1 MPETGSFCD
10 SFSFLSA
17 PHFCVLRVVSQSVRP
32 SFCYPSTVLV
42 AIRTP
47 ADNER
52 GPRYMEKVFAAIHQ
66 AGAAGED
73 IHVEY
78 GHRAGE
84 VGLFMRFPQELRRLV
99 LGPLAAKYPGCRF
112 AEVRREGERVPCR
125 TWYAHLRLTPE
136 LYPILRH
143 SQFEDLLTRS
153 FEDPIDGILK
163 AVQPEEGIEGCVR
176 IVIRPAGQLRRW
188 FAKRAVKRL
197 DGPFFRRHFE
207 LGAFCARRITR
218 PWAPVLA
225 WPLGLLARGG
235 DARWARADVTGGRQ
249 HEREDDVQAAS
260 DKIGGHLFEAWILM
274 AVQADDAKQ
283 ARDRLRAIAGAFG
296 SFTRSRLAT
305 FRMSH
310 VLCGTPRL
318 VRRRGFL
325 LSAEELATMFHP
337 PTSGVQMERL
347 ASTAFRELEPPV
359 SLHASEERKGGTTV
373 GRVLYRDD
381 ERLAG
386 IAAEDRLR
394 HLHVLGRTGVGKST
408 LLLNQI
414 RGDVQAG
421 AGLCVIDPHGDL
433 ADAVARSIPRRRTN
447 DAVLFDPADD
457 EFSIGFNPLYCQD
470 PKRRDLVA
478 DDVLAAFE
486 KTYDLSHAPRLKD
499 TLRNALYV
507 LVEKGKTL
515 LSLLIMLSDESYRER
530 LTAEIEDDVV
540 RLFWH
545 REFASWNDRYRTEAL
560 SAIQNKLRPFLMNRK
575 IRSIVGQQGSA
586 LTLRQVMNEGR
597 VLIVPLSKGRLGEVN
612 VRLLGSLLVTGIQ
625 QAAMTRADMREQER
639 RDFFVYIDELHNFT
653 TASFA
658 RMLAEIRK
666 YRVGL
671 IGSHQFL
678 AQLDEETG
686 AALAGNV
693 GSRIVFQTGA
703 EDAEELAPS
712 LEVSRPGD
720 TTGSHKPAQVHGGRT
735 AFDRRHAQQSLHG
748 ANSAA
753 GRTVRGPDGGCAA
766 GLGATVRE
774 TCGGGRPTG
783 PSRIR
788 DLRRC
793 GGGQQCPWY
802 MLG

>member
-1 MPETGSFCD
+1 
-10 SFSFLSA
+10 
-17 PHFCVLRVVSQSVRP
+17 
-32 SFCYPSTVLV
+32 
-42 AIRTP
+42 
-47 ADNER
+47 
-52 GPRYMEKVFAAIHQ
+52 MEKVFAAIHQ
-66 AGAAGED
+66 AGAEGQP
-73 IHVEY
+73 IHLQY
-78 GHRAGE
+78 AHHAGE
-84 VGLFMRFPQELRRLV
+84 VGLFMRFPQDLRRLV
-99 LGPLAAKYPGCRF
+99 LEPLAAKYPGCRF
-112 AEVRREGERVPCR
+112 DQVKGKRHRLPSQ
-125 TWYAHLRLTPE
+125 TWYAKLRLTPE

-143 SQFEDLLTRS
+143 SQFEDVLTRT

-163 AVQPEEGIEGCVR
+163 AVQPEEGIEGSVR
-176 IVIRPAGQLRRW
+176 IAIRRARPLRRW

-207 LGAFCARRITR
+207 LGAFYARRITR

-235 DARWARADVTGGRQ
+235 HARWGRADVTGGRQ

-260 DKIGGHLFEAWILM
+260 DKIGGHLFEASILLV
-274 AVQADDAKQ
+274 AQAHGARR

-296 SFTRSRLAT
+296 SLTRSRLAT
-305 FRMSH
+305 FRMS
-310 VLCGTPRL
+310 RI
-318 VRRRGFL
+318 RRGRPRFFRRCDFL

-337 PTSGVQMERL
+337 PTFGVQMERL
-347 ASTAFRELEPPV
+347 ASTEFRELEPPV
-359 SLHASEERKGGTTV
+359 SFHASEGKEGQSIV
-373 GRVLYRDD
+373 GRVLFRDD
-381 ERLAG
+381 SRT
-386 IAAEDRLR
+386 AAIGREDRLR
-394 HLHVLGRTGVGKST
+394 HVHVLGRTGVGKST

-433 ADAVARSIPRRRTN
+433 ADAVACSIPRCRTN

-457 EFSIGFNPLYCQD
+457 EFSVGFNPLYCPD

-486 KTYDLSHAPRLKD
+486 KTYDLSHTPRLKD

-515 LSLLIMLSDESYRER
+515 LSLLIMLSDESYRQR
-530 LTAEIEDDVV
+530 LTAEIDDDVV

-560 SAIQNKLRPFLMNRK
+560 SAIQNKLRPFLMNHK

-586 LTLRQVMNEGR
+586 LTLREVMDEGQ

-625 QAAMTRADMREQER
+625 QAAMMRADTRERER

-653 TASFA
+653 TPSFA

-678 AQLDEETG
+678 AQLDEETA

-703 EDAEELAPS
+703 EDAEELARLLSKYPGQVTPQDLTNLPKYTVVAQLLIDGMPS
-712 LEVSRPGD
+712 NPFTLRTLPPEEPAKDRMEAVRRASARRYAKRAEVADQQVRREFG
-720 TTGSHKPAQVHGGRT
+720 TLTGTIEDACDQGNFELQITSYAVH
-735 AFDRRHAQQSLHG
+735 
-748 ANSAA
+748 ANS
-753 GRTVRGPDGGCAA
+753 RTPRGNVA
-766 GLGATVRE
+766 
-774 TCGGGRPTG
+774 
-783 PSRIR
+783 
-788 DLRRC
+788 
-793 GGGQQCPWY
+793 
-802 MLG
+802 